1 MPADPRDSAAKDSAG
16 WLITG
21 CSTGIGREIAAA
33 ALASGRRVAVTAR
46 DPAAVADLVA
56 AHPDR
61 ALALGLDVTRRD
73 QVERAVAAA
82 EDAFGGIDVL
92 VNNAGY
98 GYMAAVEE
106 GEDAEI
112 RAMFDT
118 NYFGVVAM
126 IQAAL
131 PGMRSRGRGHII
143 NISSMTGLV
152 ANPPNVF
159 YSSTKF
165 ALEALTEGLSKEV
178 APFGIRVTAIEPGA
192 FRTDW
197 STRSM
202 KETQQPIAAYAE
214 TVGVRKTLIKLA
226 GSKFPGDPKRVADA
240 VLMVSELDDPPL
252 HLLLGR
258 DVHQAFRE
266 KLRDLMAST
275 EKWQSVTLDVDFPPD
290 D

>member
-1 MPADPRDSAAKDSAG
+1 MPSKPEENPGA

-21 CSTGIGREIAAA
+21 CSSGIGRHIALA
-33 ALASGRRVAVTAR
+33 ALARGHNVAVTAR
-46 DPAAVADLVA
+46 NPTVVGDIVAEHRDRAV
-56 AHPDR
+56 
-61 ALALGLDVTRRD
+61 ALALDVTDRD
-73 QVERAVAAA
+73 QVAHAVGETER
-82 EDAFGGIDVL
+82 AFGGVDVL

-106 GEDAEI
+106 GEDDAV

-118 NYFGVVAM
+118 NYFGVVEM
-126 IQAAL
+126 IKTTL
-131 PGMRSRGRGHII
+131 PGMRRRGRGHII

-152 ANPPNVF
+152 ANPPNVY

-165 ALEALTEGLSKEV
+165 ALEALTEGLAKEV

-202 KETQQPIAAYAE
+202 KETRRPIEAYAE
-214 TVGVRKTLIKLA
+214 TVGARKALIKAA
-226 GSKFPGDPKRVADA
+226 GSKFPGDPRRVADA

-252 HLLLGR
+252 HLLLGH
-258 DVHQAFRE
+258 DVYNAYRE
-266 KLRDLMAST
+266 KLSGLVKSI
-275 EKWQSVTLDVDFPPD
+275 EEWESVTLDVNFPPE
-290 D
+290 

>member
-1 MPADPRDSAAKDSAG
+1 MSSKSERASAA

-21 CSTGIGREIAAA
+21 CSTGIGRQIALA
-33 ALASGRRVAVTAR
+33 ALARGHRVAVTAR
-46 DPAAVADLVA
+46 NPETIRDIVAK
-56 AHPDR
+56 HPDR
-61 ALALGLDVTRRD
+61 AFALALDVTSGD
-73 QVERAVAAA
+73 QVARAVG
-82 EDAFGGIDVL
+82 ETERRFGGIDVL

-106 GEDAEI
+106 GEDDVV

-126 IQAAL
+126 IKAAL
-131 PGMRSRGRGHII
+131 PGMRRRGSGHVI

-152 ANPPNVF
+152 ANPPNVY

-165 ALEALTEGLSKEV
+165 ALEALTEALSKEV

-192 FRTDW
+192 VRTDW

-202 KETQQPIAAYAE
+202 QETRRPVEAYAE
-214 TVGVRKTLIKLA
+214 TVGARKKLIRAA
-226 GSKFPGDPKRVADA
+226 GSRFPGDPARVADA
-240 VLMVSELDDPPL
+240 VLMVSELDAPPL

-258 DVHQAFRE
+258 DVYQAYRE
-266 KLRDLMAST
+266 KLRGLMDSI
-275 EKWQSVTLDVDFPPD
+275 EQWKSVTLDVGFPAEGEQES
-290 D
+290 

>member
-1 MPADPRDSAAKDSAG
+1 MAAASESASPA

-21 CSTGIGREIAAA
+21 CSTGIGRHIALA
-33 ALASGRRVAVTAR
+33 ALAGGRRVAVTAR
-46 DPAAVADLVA
+46 NPQAVEDIVA
-56 AHPDR
+56 AHPDQAI
-61 ALALGLDVTRRD
+61 ALPLDVTDREQIAD
-73 QVERAVAAA
+73 AVR
-82 EDAFGGIDVL
+82 ETESAFGAVDVL

-106 GEDAEI
+106 GEDAEV

-118 NYFGVVAM
+118 NYFGVVDTIKAV
-126 IQAAL
+126 L
-131 PGMRSRGRGHII
+131 PGMRQRGRGHVI

-152 ANPPNVF
+152 ANPPNVY

-202 KETQQPIAAYAE
+202 KEARNPIEAYAE
-214 TVGVRKTLIKLA
+214 TVGARKALIKA
-226 GSKFPGDPKRVADA
+226 VGDKFPGDPRRVADA
-240 VLMVSELDDPPL
+240 VLMVSELEDPPL
-252 HLLLGR
+252 HLLLGH
-258 DVHQAFRE
+258 DVYKAYRE
-266 KLRDLMAST
+266 KLSGLLESVA
-275 EKWQSVTLDVDFPPD
+275 EWKSVTLDVNFPPE
-290 D
+290 